1 MNIYP
6 SSKIKLLKIANLSFV
21 CTIFRSI
28 AEVMAE
34 RESLIEALHS
44 ELESARAD
52 VQRVRS
58 ESEHMEQQLRLK
70 INDLESTI
78 GELVSNDLD
87 HSKYL
92 KFLLY
97 EF

>member
-1 MNIYP
+1 
-6 SSKIKLLKIANLSFV
+6 
-21 CTIFRSI
+21 
-28 AEVMAE
+28 MAE

-78 GELVSNDLD
+78 GELVSYHFMIN
-87 HSKYL
+87 
-92 KFLLY
+92 LLY
-97 EF
+97 CKYNRLFY